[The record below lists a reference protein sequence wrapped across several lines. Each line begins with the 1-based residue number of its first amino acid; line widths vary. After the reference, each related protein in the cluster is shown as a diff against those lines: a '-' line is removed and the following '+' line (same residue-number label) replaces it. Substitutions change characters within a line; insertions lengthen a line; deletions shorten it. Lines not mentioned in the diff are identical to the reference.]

1 MRNPLD
7 KESQKE
13 DRRIRRT
20 KRKLQEALFLTLSQ
34 KPLEKITVKELCE
47 RAGITRATFYVYFE
61 DIPDMAEQMEQQA
74 LQLYRQACEQFW
86 RERSTR
92 EAAERLLSKIFSFAK
107 EHPAMMRILLRP
119 QNMEQMLKRLPFPF
133 DGDFLYL
140 SKQAPSC
147 ETMEGMEG
155 RFVSAGCLAVLHQW
169 LDGGME
175 PAPEKIAR
183 RALSLFWREQERLP
197 FPGKPLPGDEK

>member
-133 DGDFLYL
+133 DCDSLYI
-140 SKQAPSC
+140 SEKAPSC

-155 RFVSAGCLAVLHQW
+155 RFVSAGCMAVLHHW
-169 LDGGME
+169 LVGGMKI
-175 PAPEKIAR
+175 APEKIAR
-183 RALSLFWREQERLP
+183 RTLSLFWREQERLP